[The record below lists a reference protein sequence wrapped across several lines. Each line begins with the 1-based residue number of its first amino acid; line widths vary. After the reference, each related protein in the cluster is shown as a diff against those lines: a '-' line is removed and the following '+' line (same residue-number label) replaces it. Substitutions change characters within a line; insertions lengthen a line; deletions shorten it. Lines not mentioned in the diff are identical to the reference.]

1 MWKEKAVGVLRE
13 KRYKLTPQRLKLLE
27 VIDELG
33 PSHPS
38 LSEVFKKIKE
48 EFPTMSFST
57 LYSNV
62 MALKELGLIEVF
74 SVEGETRIE
83 INTEPHVNLIENG
96 EIVDLTDPE
105 IIELIKEKL
114 RKEVKLVNVLI
125 KAR

>member
-1 MWKEKAVGVLRE
+1 
-13 KRYKLTPQRLKLLE
+13 
-27 VIDELG
+27 
-33 PSHPS
+33 
-38 LSEVFKKIKE
+38 
-48 EFPTMSFST
+48 MSFST

-125 KAR
+125 KGR